1 MHALKALN
9 PSNVM
14 YRLPISSSLL
24 DGFCLTAQN
33 NGDSQLILGMLVW
46 AKWLYLAFTV
56 LHGSKS
62 SFSPA
67 ADFDTWFCG
76 LMRGR
81 TACDAARME
90 VAYRGKQTKLLKV
103 LWLVSCTQ

>member
-1 MHALKALN
+1 MRALKALD

-14 YRLPISSSLL
+14 YKLPISSSLL
-24 DGFCLTAQN
+24 NGFCLTAQN
-33 NGDSQLILGMLVW
+33 DGDSQVMLGRLVW
-46 AKWLYLAFTV
+46 AKWLYLALTV

-81 TACDAARME
+81 TAWDAARME
-90 VAYRGKQTKLLKV
+90 VAYRGKQTKLLKL
-103 LWLVSCTQ
+103 LWSMSYTL